1 LTSIIVQRSQISGKI
16 QCPSSKSY
24 THRAVAA
31 ASLADGHSKIG
42 NPLLARDTLATVYA
56 CKALGVDIKYE
67 DGELLIQGRDRL
79 KVPENV
85 INAENSGTTIRM
97 IAAISSLTS
106 GGFTI
111 LTGDASLR
119 RRPMNPLILGLEQLG
134 VKCCSSKDDGTPPLI
149 TRGGGM
155 RGGTAKI
162 MGNVS
167 SQFVSSLLL
176 TSVRADSPTRIEIIG
191 RQVSKPYIDA
201 TITTMDRFG
210 AKVSGSADTILS
222 VDPGSYK
229 GTTFRIP
236 SDFSSA
242 AMVMAAGVITGNEV
256 IIEGLDFRLPQGDSK
271 IIDIIRKMG
280 GRIEIDTDKGE
291 AKIYGCE
298 VLNGGHFELTDSPDL
313 LPVVS
318 VLALK
323 ASSSV
328 YIEGIEHARLKETDR
343 VANISQE
350 LVKLGVSVKEESD
363 KIRINAP
370 ETLRNANLDA
380 HDDHRLFMAF
390 TIASMLTNKSEVN
403 GAESVDVSYPQFV
416 SEMRRLGADILPQSE
431 LES

>member
-1 LTSIIVQRSQISGKI
+1 
-16 QCPSSKSY
+16 
-24 THRAVAA
+24 
-31 ASLADGHSKIG
+31 
-42 NPLLARDTLATVYA
+42 
-56 CKALGVDIKYE
+56 
-67 DGELLIQGRDRL
+67 
-79 KVPENV
+79 
-85 INAENSGTTIRM
+85 
-97 IAAISSLTS
+97 
-106 GGFTI
+106 
-111 LTGDASLR
+111 
-119 RRPMNPLILGLEQLG
+119 
-134 VKCCSSKDDGTPPLI
+134 
-149 TRGGGM
+149 
-155 RGGTAKI
+155 
-162 MGNVS
+162 
-167 SQFVSSLLL
+167 LLL

-242 AMVMAAGVITGNEV
+242 AMVMAAGVLTGNEV

-280 GRIEIDTDKGE
+280 GRIVIDTDKGE

-323 ASSSV
+323 ACSSV

-363 KIRINAP
+363 KLRINAP

>member
-1 LTSIIVQRSQISGKI
+1 LASIIVQRSQISGKI
-16 QCPSSKSY
+16 QCPASKSY

-31 ASLADGHSKIG
+31 ASLADGNSTIR
-42 NPLLARDTLATVYA
+42 NPLLARDTFATVCA
-56 CKALGVDIKYE
+56 CKALGVDIDYE
-67 DGELLIQGRDRL
+67 NGELLIRGRDRL
-79 KVPENV
+79 KIPENV

-111 LTGDASLR
+111 LTGDSSLR
-119 RRPMNPLILGLEQLG
+119 RRPMNPLIRGLQQLG
-134 VKCCSSKDDGTPPLI
+134 VKCCSSKHDGTPPLI

-155 RGGTAKI
+155 RGGTAKVI
-162 MGNVS
+162 GNVS

-176 TSVRADSPTRIEIIG
+176 TSVRADSPTTLEIIG
-191 RQVSKPYIDA
+191 RQVSRPYIDA

-210 AKVSGSADTILS
+210 AKVSGSVDTMLS
-222 VDPGSYK
+222 IDPGSYQ

-242 AMVMAAGVITGNEV
+242 ALVMAAGILIGNEV
-256 IIEGLDFRLPQGDSK
+256 IVEGLDFRLPQGDSK

-280 GRIEIDTDKGE
+280 GRIIIDTNKGE

-298 VLNGGHFELTDSPDL
+298 VLNGGHFELADSPDL

-318 VLALK
+318 ILALK

-350 LVKLGVSVKEESD
+350 LVKLGVFIKEESD
-363 KIRINAP
+363 KLTINAP
-370 ETLRNANLDA
+370 KTLRNANLDA
-380 HDDHRLFMAF
+380 HNDHRLFMAF
-390 TIASMLTNKSEVN
+390 TIASMLTNKSKVN

-416 SEMRRLGADILPQSE
+416 SEMRRLGADILPLSE
-431 LES
+431 LKS